1 MAAPTTILHHL
12 EDNAKDF
19 ADRPALHDKLS
30 GSWRTRSWSEYNDLT
45 RRAGKAM
52 ISLGLGEGDVV
63 TILGANRPE
72 WVISAFGAM
81 RIGGI
86 SAGILIFSAY
96 FTLRGR
102 QDELPV
108 AVKWMPIAVPFLNT
122 LRLLL

>member
-12 EDNAKDF
+12 EQNAKNL
-19 ADRPALHDKLS
+19 ADSPALHDKLS
-30 GSWRTRSWSEYNDLT
+30 GSWRTRSWRDYNDVT

-86 SAGILIFSAY
+86 SAGIYTSCSAEEIGY
-96 FTLRGR
+96 IVGHS
-102 QDELPV
+102 E
-108 AVKWMPIAVPFLNT
+108 
-122 LRLLL
+122 